1 MSDKVRRQS
10 HVPYDIFVLGT
21 AIALVYVPPRQ
32 QCDNI
37 CGIVACIYVQYNVI
51 GEGRAVGKT
60 HFLVLVAIVMTA
72 SHDIA
77 EYGRCRWTAARALAE
92 HELAVI
98 TLAAYDHAVVLIVHP
113 IYI

>member
-1 MSDKVRRQS
+1 
-10 HVPYDIFVLGT
+10 
-21 AIALVYVPPRQ
+21 
-32 QCDNI
+32 
-37 CGIVACIYVQYNVI
+37 
-51 GEGRAVGKT
+51 
-60 HFLVLVAIVMTA
+60 MTA

-113 IYI
+113 IYITVGSDKFGHHKHGKAVGSDFGHLCHNLDFCPFFERTATQRANQRQQCDLAA